1 MAEGGRV
8 NYEGIINLIP
18 EDISIFPKLSFL
30 SLEDKE
36 KIYRAALHVLENI
49 GMEIQHEGALS
60 LLLNAGCSVKT
71 GRMVTIPKAL
81 VERSIQSAPDAI
93 SVFNRNGRKSMD
105 LGGNRSYFGTGSDLI
120 YSLNPSGERRLCI
133 LDDVCRAAR
142 LCDAL
147 SNIDFIMS
155 FAHPNDVD
163 PARAY
168 LVEFQAMAENSVKPI
183 VCTAECKKDLAKI
196 WELSRKLRGSEA
208 ALREKPYFIHYAEP
222 ISPLKHPFDSLD
234 KLLFCAEKHIPAIY
248 SPAPIAGS
256 TAPMTIAGHVVQ
268 GLGECFCGLVIHQ
281 LASPGAPFIMGMGA
295 AVLDMATSQCSYNA
309 PEYYMAYMAM
319 IEMSHHVNLPSW
331 GYAGTSDAQI
341 PDGQAGFEAG
351 LLTFMSAM
359 AGANLNHDVGYLD
372 FGRTG
377 SLEMIVIVDEMIDLI
392 RRMKKGIPI
401 DGQTLA
407 LDVIQEVGP
416 AGEYLS
422 HEHTFKHL
430 RSTQWRPKLISRSGY
445 EEWEASG
452 KMTLLDRARI
462 KLDAILQTHHP
473 EPIPDNL
480 RQEIHAITNRY
491 NG

>member
-1 MAEGGRV
+1 MAEGSII
-8 NYEGIINLIP
+8 YERNINLKS
-18 EDISIFPKLSFL
+18 EAISIFPRLSFL
-30 SLEDKE
+30 SSEDKD
-36 KIYRAALHVLENI
+36 KIYRAALQLLENI
-49 GMEIQHEGALS
+49 GMEIQHEGALA
-60 LLLNAGCSVKT
+60 LLVDAGCTVKS
-71 GRMVTIPKAL
+71 GRMVTIPESL
-81 VERSIQSAPDAI
+81 VEKSIQSAPSAI
-93 SVFNRNGRKSMD
+93 PVFNRNGRQVMD

-120 YSLNPSGERRLCI
+120 YSLKPSGERRLCV
-133 LDDVCRAAR
+133 LEDVQRAAR
-142 LCDAL
+142 VCDAL
-147 SNIDFIMS
+147 ANIDFIMS

-168 LVEFQAMAENSVKPI
+168 LAEFQAMAENSVKPI
-183 VCTAECKKDLAKI
+183 VCTAACKKDLTEI
-196 WELSRKLRGSEA
+196 WELSASLRGSEA

-222 ISPLKHPFDSLD
+222 ISPLKHPFESLD
-234 KLLFCAEKHIPAIY
+234 KLLFCAEKNIPVIY

-319 IEMSHHVNLPSW
+319 IELSHHVNLPSW

-341 PDGQAGFEAG
+341 PDGQASFEAG

-392 RRMKKGIPI
+392 RRMKKGIPV
-401 DGQTLA
+401 DDETMA
-407 LDVIQEVGP
+407 LDVIREVGP
-416 AGEYLS
+416 KGEFLS
-422 HEHTFKHL
+422 HDHTFKHL

-452 KMTLLDRARI
+452 KLSLLDRARI
-462 KLDAILQTHHP
+462 KLS
-473 EPIPDNL
+473 
-480 RQEIHAITNRY
+480 EIEGSSLN
-491 NG
+491 